1 MRMAKDGFFFV
12 LPPLALTVVAW
23 FLRLTPL
30 AILLLF
36 LAAAL
41 ALFFRDPQR
50 TPPPG
55 EHLLV
60 APADGKVV
68 RVDRLDQQPDLGG
81 PAQRVSIFLSLFDV
95 HVTRSPITADVARVD
110 YKPGTFFRADKEE
123 ASLHNESNT
132 LVLAAGP
139 VPLVVK
145 QIVGVAARRIKC
157 FVRAGQ
163 RVERGQRIGLMY
175 FGSRVEVLLPPG
187 VRLRVAAGQRV
198 KAGESVIGEVP
209 Q

>member
-1 MRMAKDGFFFV
+1 ALAGAGTLWV
-12 LPPLALTVVAW
+12 LGAVPLALLF
-23 FLRLTPL
+23 FLL
-30 AILLLF
+30 
-36 LAAAL
+36 AL
-41 ALFFRDPQR
+41 AFVFFFRDPRR

-60 APADGKVV
+60 APADGRVV
-68 RVDRLDQQPDLGG
+68 RTDRLDHQPELGG
-81 PAQRVSIFLSLFDV
+81 AAQRVSIFLSILDV
-95 HVTRSPITADVARVD
+95 HVTRSPMTADVARVD
-110 YKPGTFFRADKEE
+110 YRPGTFFRADKEE

-132 LVLAAGP
+132 LVLAGGP

-157 FVRAGQ
+157 FVKAGE
-163 RVERGQRIGLMY
+163 RVARGQRIGLMY
-175 FGSRVEVLLPPG
+175 FGSRVEVVLPPQ

-209 Q
+209 R

>member
-1 MRMAKDGFFFV
+1 MRIAKDGFFFV
-12 LPPLALTVVAW
+12 LPALALAVVAW

-30 AILLLF
+30 AILLLL

-41 ALFFRDPQR
+41 ALFFRDPRR

-68 RVDRLDQQPDLGG
+68 RVDHLDQQPDLGG
-81 PAQRVSIFLSLFDV
+81 AAQRVSVFLSLTDV
-95 HVTRSPITADVARVD
+95 HVTRSPLAADVARVD
-110 YKPGTFFRADKEE
+110 YKPGTFFRADKDE
-123 ASLHNESNT
+123 ASLHNESST
-132 LVLAAGP
+132 LVLAGGL

-157 FVRAGQ
+157 FVKAGE
-163 RVERGQRIGLMY
+163 RVSRGQRIGLMY

-187 VRLRVAAGQRV
+187 VSLRVTAGQRV
-198 KAGESVIGEVP
+198 KAGESVIGEVER
-209 Q
+209 

>member
-1 MRMAKDGFFFV
+1 MPIARDGLLFILPALALAVILWV
-12 LPPLALTVVAW
+12 LGILPLALL
-23 FLRLTPL
+23 F
-30 AILLLF
+30 LLL
-36 LAAAL
+36 AL
-41 ALFFRDPQR
+41 AFMFFFRDPQR

-60 APADGKVV
+60 APADGRVV
-68 RVDRLDQQPDLGG
+68 RIDGLDLHPDLGG

-95 HVTRSPITADVARVD
+95 HVTRSPITADVTRID
-110 YKPGTFFRADKEE
+110 YRPGTFFRADKDE

-132 LVLAAGP
+132 LVLAGGA

-157 FVRAGQ
+157 FVQAGE
-163 RVERGQRIGLMY
+163 RVARGQRIGLMY
-175 FGSRVEVLLPPG
+175 FGSRVEVILPPEIQ
-187 VRLRVAAGQRV
+187 LRVTAGQHV

-209 Q
+209 R